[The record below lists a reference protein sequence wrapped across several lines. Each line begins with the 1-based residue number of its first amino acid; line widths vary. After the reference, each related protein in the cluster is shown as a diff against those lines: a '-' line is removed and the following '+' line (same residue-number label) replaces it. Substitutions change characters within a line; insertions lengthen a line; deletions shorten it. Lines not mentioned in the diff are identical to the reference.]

1 MTEKVDW
8 LEISLTLFKSTGK
21 YYSEDKVLIP
31 NNLTMYERRK
41 FLEKHISQITGNKK
55 FTYVSLD
62 SNVLGYPFMRVAL
75 EDWYKD

>member
-1 MTEKVDW
+1 MSEKVDW
-8 LEISLTLFKSTGK
+8 LEISLTYFKSTGK
-21 YYSEDKVLIP
+21 YYSEDSVLIP

-41 FLEKHISQITGNKK
+41 YLEEHISQIRGNEK